1 MTFRRAVLATA
12 LLLPV
17 AALAQRAPFG
27 GPYAPIVLSLPAGPR
42 SLALGNTGI
51 ASRDDEVVFFNPAQI
66 VIARGF
72 AVSAERY
79 SATSAGGALSSVT
92 RFNTG
97 GLAFGMR
104 MVDYDAPLDL
114 FPSDRGSMLNAG
126 PGAATSVEASV
137 GIGQVIKGLR
147 VGGTVKYAEDNTPAA
162 RVGRAALDLG
172 VSKDLF
178 RYYTFGLA
186 VQNIGSSMT
195 IPCAIAT
202 IPREGDCIIVPLLPG
217 AVAPVQFTAANL
229 PTRTTLG
236 VAASR
241 GIGELDV
248 LATTAVSLL
257 RLDRVLASG
266 GVEVGY
272 SWLDG
277 YSVAFRAGARTPLP
291 GEQSLNAGFGYNM
304 DRLSID
310 YALEA
315 LVGWRAAHRIGLRIR

>member
-1 MTFRRAVLATA
+1 
-12 LLLPV
+12 
-17 AALAQRAPFG
+17 
-27 GPYAPIVLSLPAGPR
+27 
-42 SLALGNTGI
+42 
-51 ASRDDEVVFFNPAQI
+51 
-66 VIARGF
+66 
-72 AVSAERY
+72 
-79 SATSAGGALSSVT
+79 
-92 RFNTG
+92 
-97 GLAFGMR
+97 
-104 MVDYDAPLDL
+104 
-114 FPSDRGSMLNAG
+114 
-126 PGAATSVEASV
+126 
-137 GIGQVIKGLR
+137 
-147 VGGTVKYAEDNTPAA
+147 VKYAEDNTPAA

-186 VQNIGSSMT
+186 VQNIGRSMS

-202 IPREGDCIIVPLLPG
+202 IPGNDNCIVMSGLPPFPPDLRRT
-217 AVAPVQFTAANL
+217 VANL

-248 LATTAVSLL
+248 LATTAVSML
-257 RLDRVLASG
+257 RLDRVSASG

-277 YSVAFRAGARTPLP
+277 YAVAFRAGARTPLP
-291 GEQSLNAGFGYNM
+291 GEQALTAGVGYTM

-310 YALEA
+310 YALET